1 MLLWL
6 SVAIIFLLVILLLL
20 LYRQRRQHA
29 LEAQMVQRARTMAL
43 YQALYPV
50 LQTAEHCCV
59 DRVLIRRDEV
69 RIVLFKP
76 MNRVFR
82 FVFEERGFDKVTN
95 PQVLK
100 VLALAISSDMEHL
113 RDSKCYSFDMRQD
126 MSSSGE
132 KVVWYE
138 YNITPRYK
146 DMLTKAWYSQ
156 PNVEDGI
163 IR

>member
-6 SVAIIFLLVILLLL
+6 ALVFAVLLFFLLIL
-20 LYRQRRQHA
+20 LYRQKKQRT
-29 LEAQMVQRARTMAL
+29 LESQMVQRARTMAL
-43 YQALYPV
+43 YQALYPI

-82 FVFEERGFDKVTN
+82 FVFEERGFDKITN

-132 KVVWYE
+132 KVIWYE

-156 PNVEDGI
+156 PTVEDGI